1 MHHLDIRGTI
11 KELKGFVVPANIG
24 KLSSL
29 QTLANFVVC
38 QSSIKELGRFVNL
51 KGHLTIH
58 QVGNVAESDAKAA
71 RLIEQ
76 EHLQEL
82 VMEEGLYAPIAGQTN
97 QQKGIYEEL
106 RPHSNWRRFTTVDYG
121 WDRFPDW
128 VGDATFP

>member
-1 MHHLDIRGTI
+1 M
-11 KELKGFVVPANIG
+11 
-24 KLSSL
+24 
-29 QTLANFVVC
+29 
-38 QSSIKELGRFVNL
+38 
-51 KGHLTIH
+51 H
-58 QVGNVAESDAKAA
+58 QVGNVAEAAAKAA

-106 RPHSNWRRFTTVDYG
+106 RPHSNLRRFTTVDYG